1 MQASARRQPGARWA
15 AALLAM
21 LVMGAARGADL
32 QGSLGASSD
41 NVFRGLS
48 LSDEQPSLLADVH
61 ASGTQWFGGVAAD
74 TVRLAPRER
83 TSAQLIGY
91 LGYQYAWGPGL
102 RSAWSVRHYDYVS
115 SFRNRYDYDEV
126 DATLSWQ
133 ERLSVRLIGSPD
145 TYQVSEYRRYGR
157 GAAFA
162 AELSGREPLPYAL
175 SVQLGAGYYDLR
187 QEVGAGYVYWSAALS
202 EQWDAWSFTVS
213 YIGTDAG
220 ARRLFG
226 PEADGRLVASAVWS
240 F

>member
-1 MQASARRQPGARWA
+1 MQASARRQPRARWA
-15 AALLAM
+15 VALLALLGM
-21 LVMGAARGADL
+21 SAARGADF
-32 QGSLGASSD
+32 QGALGASSD

-61 ASGTQWFGGVAAD
+61 ATGTQWFGGLAAD
-74 TVRLAPRER
+74 SVRLGRRRR

-91 LGYQYAWGPGL
+91 LGYQYQWGQDL

-115 SFRNRYDYDEV
+115 TFRNRYDYDEI
-126 DATLSWQ
+126 DATLSWRD
-133 ERLSVRLIGSPD
+133 RLSAHLIGSPD
-145 TYQVSEYRRYGR
+145 TYEVSEYGRYGR

-175 SVQLGAGYYDLR
+175 AAQLGVGYYDLR

-202 EQWDAWSFTVS
+202 KQWDAWTFTVS
-213 YIGTDAG
+213 YIGTDAS

-226 PEADGRLVASAVWS
+226 SEADQRLVASAVWS

>member
-1 MQASARRQPGARWA
+1 MQRSARRQPAARWVV
-15 AALLAM
+15 ALVAM
-21 LVMGAARGADL
+21 VGMSAARAADV
-32 QGSLGASSD
+32 LGALGVSSD

-61 ASGTQWFGGVAAD
+61 AAGSQWFGGVAAD
-74 TVRLAPRER
+74 TIRLGRRER

-91 LGYQYAWGPGL
+91 LGYQYPWGPDL

-115 SFRNRYDYDEV
+115 SLRNRYDYDEV

-133 ERLSVRLIGSPD
+133 DRLIARLIASPD
-145 TYQVSEYRRYGR
+145 TYEVSEYRRYGR

-175 SVQLGAGYYDLR
+175 TAQLGVGYYDLR
-187 QEVGAGYVYWSAALS
+187 QEIGTGYVYWSAALS
-202 EQWDAWSFTVS
+202 RQWDAWTFTVS
-213 YIGTDAG
+213 YIGTQAS

-226 PEADGRLVASAVWS
+226 AEANPRLVASAVWS